1 MRLHILNDLHLEF
14 ARWPRE
20 IDLNAI
26 DADITVLAGDIGVG
40 LEGIVWA
47 LAAFQR
53 PVIYVLGNHEYYGQ
67 RLMPELL
74 ATARAKCRGTHVHL
88 LENDA
93 VAIDGVRFLGCTLW
107 TDFALFDEEE
117 RNVRAMEEAGMKM
130 GDFRQI
136 MAGRRDGGY
145 GKNKLIPFT
154 PAMARERHLA
164 SRGWLEGEL
173 AKPHD
178 GPTVV
183 VTHHAPSA
191 RSLTYQEPTWLLDAA
206 YASNLERLM
215 GESQVRLWVHGHTHL
230 ATDYEIEGTRV
241 VNNPRGYVP
250 GEMVGEFRPGMVV
263 NISF

>member
-1 MRLHILNDLHLEF
+1 MRLHILSDLHLEF

-20 IDLNAI
+20 VDLNAI
-26 DADITVLAGDIGVG
+26 DADVTVLAGDIGVG
-40 LEGIVWA
+40 LEGVVWA
-47 LAAFQR
+47 LAAFRR

-74 ATARAKCRGTHVHL
+74 AAARAKCRGTHVHV

-107 TDFALFDEEE
+107 TDFALFGEEE
-117 RNVRAMEEAGMKM
+117 RNARAMEEAGMKM
-130 GDFRQI
+130 TDFRHI

-145 GKNKLIPFT
+145 GKNKLIPLT
-154 PAMARERHLA
+154 PAMARERHFA
-164 SRGWLEGEL
+164 SRAWLETEL
-173 AKPHD
+173 ARPHD

-191 RSLTYQEPTWLLDAA
+191 RSLTYQEPSWLLDAA
-206 YASNLERLM
+206 YASNLEHLM

-230 ATDYEIEGTRV
+230 ATDYKLKGTRV
-241 VNNPRGYVP
+241 VSNPRGYVP
-250 GEMVGEFRPGMVV
+250 GEMVGEFQPELVV
-263 NISF
+263 K

>member
-1 MRLHILNDLHLEF
+1 VRLHIVNDLHLEF

-20 IDLNAI
+20 VDLNAI
-26 DADITVLAGDIGVG
+26 DADVTVLAGDIGVG
-40 LEGIVWA
+40 LGGVTWA
-47 LAAFQR
+47 LAAFRR

-74 ATARAKCRGTHVHL
+74 AAARAKCRGTHVYL

-107 TDFALFDEEE
+107 TDFALFEEEE
-117 RNVRAMEEAGMKM
+117 RNLRAMEEAGMKM
-130 GDFRQI
+130 GDFRHI
-136 MAGRRDGGY
+136 IAGRRDGGY

-154 PAMARERHLA
+154 PAMARARHLA
-164 SRGWLEGEL
+164 SRAWLEGEL

-191 RSLTYQEPTWLLDAA
+191 RSLAYQEPTWLLDAA
-206 YASNLERLM
+206 YASNLEHLM
-215 GESQVRLWVHGHTHL
+215 DKRRVRLWVHGHTHL
-230 ATDYEIEGTRV
+230 ATDYQVADTRIIS
-241 VNNPRGYVP
+241 NPRGYLP
-250 GEMVGEFRPGMVV
+250 TEPVGAFDLALTLE
-263 NISF
+263 I

>member
-1 MRLHILNDLHLEF
+1 MRLHILSDLHLEF

-20 IDLNAI
+20 VDLNAI
-26 DADITVLAGDIGVG
+26 DADVTVLAGDIGVG
-40 LEGIVWA
+40 LQGITWA
-47 LAAFQR
+47 LSSFRR
-53 PVIYVLGNHEYYGQ
+53 PVVYVLGNHEYFGQ

-74 ATARAKCRGTHVHL
+74 AAARAKCRGTHVHL

-93 VAIDGVRFLGCTLW
+93 VVIDGVRFLGCTLW
-107 TDFALFDEEE
+107 TDFALFEEEE
-117 RNVRAMEEAGMKM
+117 RNTRAMEVAGMKM
-130 GDFRQI
+130 GDFHRI

-145 GKNKLIPFT
+145 GRNKLIPFT

-164 SRGWLEGEL
+164 SRAWLETEL

-191 RSLTYQEPTWLLDAA
+191 RGLTYGEPSWLLDAT
-206 YASNLERLM
+206 YASNLDHLM
-215 GESQVRLWVHGHTHL
+215 GVERARLWVHGHTHL

-241 VNNPRGYVP
+241 VSNPRGYVP
-250 GEMVGEFRPGMVV
+250 EEVVGDFSPSLVTRM
-263 NISF
+263 